1 MDADELFDHA
11 LSSLPAA
18 VGDLLRDGKD
28 PRELVFASFDGASQ
42 LGMAFIATDL
52 ALEEGSDTET
62 SRAAVQRML
71 AEAEAQ
77 GDEVIVSFMLPRD
90 GVTRLLEASN
100 VDSAT
105 RLAVSLWLDA
115 PLPAGHFRVLALIG
129 EQVRAATVDAS
140 FSGVTELEGAPIS
153 SSLLN

>member
-1 MDADELFDHA
+1 MSTEAQTGGLNEYIQHHLQHNVLEFGSGFNIDTW
-11 LSSLPAA
+11 
-18 VGDLLRDGKD
+18 V
-28 PRELVFASFDGASQ
+28 VSFL

-52 ALEEGSDTET
+52 ALEDGSDTET

>member
-1 MDADELFDHA
+1 MDADELFEHA
-11 LSSLPAA
+11 LASLPEA
-18 VGDLLRDGKD
+18 VADLLRDGKD

-52 ALEEGSDTET
+52 ALEEGSDTAT

-77 GDEVIVSFMLPRD
+77 GEEVIVSFMLPRD
-90 GVTRLLEASN
+90 GVTRLLDASN
-100 VDSAT
+100 VESAT
-105 RLAVSLWLDA
+105 RLAVGLWLDA
-115 PLPAGHFRVLALIG
+115 PLEEGHFRVLVLIDD
-129 EQVRAATVDAS
+129 QVRAATVDAT
-140 FSGVTELEGAPIS
+140 FSGAPAIEGAPIS

>member
-71 AEAEAQ
+71 AEAEA
-77 GDEVIVSFMLPRD
+77 DPV
-90 GVTRLLEASN
+90 EA
-100 VDSAT
+100 
-105 RLAVSLWLDA
+105 LDA
-115 PLPAGHFRVLALIG
+115 ARRAVTHARDADALARYSAMG
-129 EQVRAATVDAS
+129 R
-140 FSGVTELEGAPIS
+140 
-153 SSLLN
+153 N

>member
-11 LSSLPAA
+11 LTSLPEA
-18 VGDLLRDGKD
+18 VSDLLRDGKD

-77 GDEVIVSFMLPRD
+77 GEEVIVSFMLPRD
-90 GVTRLLEASN
+90 GVTRLLDASN

-105 RLAVSLWLDA
+105 RLAIGLWLDA
-115 PLPAGHFRVLALIG
+115 PLRPGHFRVVAVAG
-129 EQVRAATVDAS
+129 EHVRAATVDAS
-140 FSGVTELEGAPIS
+140 SSDATEAAEPVS